1 MPVKLIA
8 KITPAICNKIDEHI
22 LDALKEVGEE
32 LGLSISING
41 GRYGATSYTPKL
53 QLALISEDGEVMSS
67 EAETFKNFAQY
78 YGMKE
83 SDLHRKVTIN
93 GTRYEIVGLSTR
105 SRKFPVLTKRV
116 KDGRAF
122 KHTKDGVVAAL
133 AKEG

>member
-53 QLALISEDGEVMSS
+53 QLALISEDDIKRISLPGIIHP
-67 EAETFKNFAQY
+67 FKRHFPSIRMIKKKQY
-78 YGMKE
+78 K
-83 SDLHRKVTIN
+83 
-93 GTRYEIVGLSTR
+93 
-105 SRKFPVLTKRV
+105 
-116 KDGRAF
+116 
-122 KHTKDGVVAAL
+122 
-133 AKEG
+133 